1 MQTLNTHLATTRE
14 HELRGVPAAPLPRLG
29 DERQSLRD
37 VGRVVLRRAR
47 PQDGAAV
54 AHLAALD
61 EAPIPRGDVL
71 LVELDERIVAAV
83 PVSGGQAVADPFQRT
98 AGLVDLAERRAALL
112 RGELPHRSRLG
123 GALRHV
129 SSHRRAAA

>member
-1 MQTLNTHLATTRE
+1 MTTSSA
-14 HELRGVPAAPLPRLG
+14 HASAAPLPRI
-29 DERQSLRD
+29 RD
-37 VGRVVLRRAR
+37 DRVSARDAGRVVLRRAR
-47 PQDGAAV
+47 PQDGAAL

-83 PVSGGQAVADPFQRT
+83 PVLGGQAVADPFQRT

-112 RGELPHRSRLG
+112 RDELPRRSRLS

-129 SSHRRAAA
+129 AGGRRAAA

>member
-1 MQTLNTHLATTRE
+1 MQTLNTHLALNRDD
-14 HELRGVPAAPLPRLG
+14 ELRAASAAPRPRLG
-29 DERQSLRD
+29 TDHASARD
-37 VGRVVLRRAR
+37 AGRLVLRRAR

-61 EAPIPRGDVL
+61 EAPIPRGDLL

-83 PVSGGQAVADPFQRT
+83 PVRGGQGVADPFQHT

-112 RGELPHRSRLG
+112 RGEPPRRGRLG
-123 GALRHV
+123 GVLRHV
-129 SSHRRAAA
+129 ASGRRAAA

>member
-1 MQTLNTHLATTRE
+1 MQTLNTHLAAARDR
-14 HELRGVPAAPLPRLG
+14 ELRSTAAAPLPRLS
-29 DERQSLRD
+29 DERASLRD
-37 VGRVVLRRAR
+37 AGRVVLRRAR

-71 LVELDERIVAAV
+71 VVELDERIVAAV
-83 PVSGGQAVADPFQRT
+83 PVRGGEAVADPFQRT

-112 RGELPHRSRLG
+112 RGETPRRSRLG
-123 GALRHV
+123 VALRHV
-129 SSHRRAAA
+129 PGSRRAAA

>member
-1 MQTLNTHLATTRE
+1 MQTLNTHLGTTRE
-14 HELRGVPAAPLPRLG
+14 RELRATSAAPLPRLRDG
-29 DERQSLRD
+29 GTSLRD
-37 VGRVVLRRAR
+37 AGRVVLRRAR

-61 EAPIPRGDVL
+61 EAPIPHGDLL

-83 PVSGGQAVADPFQRT
+83 PVRGGEAVADPFQRT

-112 RGELPHRSRLG
+112 RGELPRRSRLG

-129 SSHRRAAA
+129 SGGRRAAA